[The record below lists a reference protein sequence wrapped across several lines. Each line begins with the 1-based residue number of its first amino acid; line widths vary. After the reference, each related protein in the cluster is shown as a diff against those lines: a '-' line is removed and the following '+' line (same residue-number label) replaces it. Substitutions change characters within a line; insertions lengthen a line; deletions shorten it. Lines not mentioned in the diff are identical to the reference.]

1 MAIVMFSFPIPWY
14 LILAL
19 VVLVVLTTTLGAI
32 SGFSGSV
39 FIVPL
44 FSLILL
50 NYDIPFITIV
60 GCSASGCF
68 FNGLFSTIV
77 NIKRKEN
84 DWLLAFFFETPT
96 TIGVFLGAMLTTRI
110 DARITTSIF
119 TFSALALAIA
129 LFVRIYRAKHDHI
142 NINGSIPL
150 TKNKNVSTYLTPK
163 PKRKFK
169 LSTSGL
175 EHNDLYYFNGRK
187 SVEKKYAKT
196 NNQIKIKK
204 SITPITSTQTNI
216 ILNRFRKEERSS
228 NKRHKQKKPG
238 SFIAHLADFGPKR
251 KIERENYSYTVNIFM
266 LLIIAFGIGFLAG
279 MVGCGG
285 GWVKTPVLISG
296 FGVPPIIAVSTGML
310 MTTITL
316 LISGIMHIS
325 LGHFVFW
332 LWLII
337 TSGSLVGSIL
347 GSNLKGKFSSM
358 VLQIIMASTLTAI
371 AVLLL
376 TKTWIGF

>member
-1 MAIVMFSFPIPWY
+1 MPSLPIPWY

-19 VVLVVLTTTLGAI
+19 AVLVMLTTTLGAI

-44 FSLILL
+44 FSLILF
-50 NYDIPFITIV
+50 NYSIPFITIV

-68 FNGLFSTIV
+68 FNGLFSTII

-84 DWLLAFFFETPT
+84 DWFLAFLFETPT

-110 DARITTSIF
+110 DDRITTSVF
-119 TFSALALAIA
+119 TFSALALAVA
-129 LFVRIYRAKHDHI
+129 LFVRIYRSNRELS
-142 NINGSIPL
+142 NITDSSNSIANL
-150 TKNKNVSTYLTPK
+150 EVQTYLVPK
-163 PKRKFK
+163 LKRPFK

-175 EHNDLYYFNGRK
+175 DHNDLYYFNGQELFDK
-187 SVEKKYAKT
+187 SYNKT
-196 NNQIKIKK
+196 SNQIKVKNTIIPLASPQANIIPNRFQIKK
-204 SITPITSTQTNI
+204 
-216 ILNRFRKEERSS
+216 RS
-228 NKRHKQKKPG
+228 HKKKYKKKKPG
-238 SFIAHLADFGPKR
+238 SFIARLADFGPKW
-251 KIERENYSYTVNIFM
+251 KIERENYSYTVNIFLL
-266 LLIIAFGIGFLAG
+266 LLIAFSIGFLAG

-296 FGVPPIIAVSTGML
+296 FGVPPVIAVSTGML
-310 MTTITL
+310 MTTVTL
-316 LISGIMHIS
+316 FISGIIHLS

-337 TSGSLVGSIL
+337 TSGSLVGSIV
-347 GSNLKGKFSSM
+347 GSNLKERFSSK
-358 VLQIIMASTLTAI
+358 VLQIIMAVTLTAI

-376 TKTWIGF
+376 TKTWVGF